1 MGAVAAAMRQ
11 NGFVVSGQDDNVY
24 PPMSTFLAE
33 QRHRRHEGLS
43 TRGYS
48 SGGSDRDRQ
57 CDDAR
62 KSRCGMCAQS

>member
-24 PPMSTFLAE
+24 PPMSTFLANQGITVTKGFRPE
-33 QRHRRHEGLS
+33 DIPARR
-43 TRGYS
+43 
-48 SGGSDRDRQ
+48 SDRDRQ

-62 KSRCGMCAQS
+62 KSGC